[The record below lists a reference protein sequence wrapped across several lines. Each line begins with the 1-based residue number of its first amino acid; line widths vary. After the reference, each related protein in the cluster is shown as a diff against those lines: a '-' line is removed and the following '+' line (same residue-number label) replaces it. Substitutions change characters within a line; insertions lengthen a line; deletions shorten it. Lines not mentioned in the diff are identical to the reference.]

1 MFHAKEINSDI
12 ATSAWN
18 KSHYASL
25 FCSPELLDKLGYN
38 ARYFAGYKNKEL
50 LVVWPLV
57 HTEKGFNKAPAFSY
71 YFGPYWVENKFYNV
85 PYKMYKNNLE
95 VFNCLIPLVEK
106 VAKKISFSLVPE
118 FLDLRPFQ
126 WWNYHLNEGNKFNLN
141 LRYTGRYHFKEEIHK
156 ECLIA
161 SFRTDDK
168 RKKLR
173 KILRDNTFKI
183 SWGVSKHPSFY
194 TDLYKQTL
202 MRSGGSFSNDEEKCL
217 TALFELADKK
227 MEHSVGLRVVELFD
241 SCKSDVEGF
250 QLLLVGKQ
258 NVYALAQCVT
268 NKARK
273 LSGNIFL
280 TFNSLMFANQHRFM
294 FDFNGANSPLRADDK
309 HAFGAQIS
317 QYFDLELVTK

>member
-1 MFHAKEINSDI
+1 M
-12 ATSAWN
+12 
-18 KSHYASL
+18 
-25 FCSPELLDKLGYN
+25 
-38 ARYFAGYKNKEL
+38 
-50 LVVWPLV
+50 

-173 KILRDNTFKI
+173 KIYGIILLKFLGECQNTPVFI
-183 SWGVSKHPSFY
+183 
-194 TDLYKQTL
+194 
-202 MRSGGSFSNDEEKCL
+202 
-217 TALFELADKK
+217 
-227 MEHSVGLRVVELFD
+227 
-241 SCKSDVEGF
+241 
-250 QLLLVGKQ
+250 
-258 NVYALAQCVT
+258 
-268 NKARK
+268 
-273 LSGNIFL
+273 L
-280 TFNSLMFANQHRFM
+280 TF
-294 FDFNGANSPLRADDK
+294 
-309 HAFGAQIS
+309 IS
-317 QYFDLELVTK
+317 RHSCGRVDLFK